1 MPFKMNVCLEH
12 IFFRELAV
20 ETQRFVQRQQRLQSV
35 SILMTAA
42 LIVDFLELLIFFAPS
57 IFGDLSIFYLSAQN
71 EREGDSELQQ
81 TLLLNKSASYPCAFF
96 LCHRPI
102 N

>member
-42 LIVDFLELLIFFAPS
+42 LIVDFLELLIFF
-57 IFGDLSIFYLSAQN
+57 
-71 EREGDSELQQ
+71 
-81 TLLLNKSASYPCAFF
+81 CAFHFWRFVDF
-96 LCHRPI
+96 LPVSSERKRGR
-102 N
+102 